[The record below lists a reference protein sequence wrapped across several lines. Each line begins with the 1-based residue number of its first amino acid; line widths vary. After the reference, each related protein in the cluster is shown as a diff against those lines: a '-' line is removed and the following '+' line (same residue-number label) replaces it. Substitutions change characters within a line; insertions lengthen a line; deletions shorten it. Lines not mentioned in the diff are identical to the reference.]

1 MFSLSLC
8 GAHGITCWISSI
20 LRRVFSLPYPT
31 MSNRRPRALHVRTP
45 LGHHRRRIQDGIRSG
60 LAPRLRSRFNTRPGF
75 HVTPQ
80 VKSYQR
86 SPSQG

>member
-8 GAHGITCWISSI
+8 DAHGVICWLSSI
-20 LRRVFSLPYPT
+20 LRRVLSLPYST

-45 LGHHRRRIQDGIRSG
+45 LGHHRRRIRDGIRSS

-75 HVTPQ
+75 HVIPQ